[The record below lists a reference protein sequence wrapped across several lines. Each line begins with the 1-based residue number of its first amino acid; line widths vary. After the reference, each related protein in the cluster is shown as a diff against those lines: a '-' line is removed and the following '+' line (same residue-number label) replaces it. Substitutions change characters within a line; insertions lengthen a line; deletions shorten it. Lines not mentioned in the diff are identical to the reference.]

1 MKKYDIGLEE
11 ALSMVLGNLKRLSA
25 VALPVDEVCD
35 LIAAEDLL
43 AAADCPSATSSLK
56 DGYAVASKDLKGA
69 SKEHPVK
76 LRVIGMSAAGDNTSG
91 TLEPGLAIKVMTGAR
106 LPQGADAVI
115 SIEFTREQAEQV
127 LCFKNA
133 GPGRNVLARGTDVE
147 TGGLVV
153 SKGEMLT
160 PALTGLL
167 AAGGLHP
174 IPVFPKPRVA
184 IVATGD
190 EVVAPGYPLKP
201 GQLYASNLVTLNSW
215 LRHFG
220 FGVKSSVVKDDAE
233 EIRRTFTSMLSD
245 ADALLT
251 SGGAWKSERDLTVRV
266 LDEMGWDLIFHRVR
280 IGPGKAVAMGILD
293 EKPVFCLPGGPP
305 SNEMAFLQL
314 ALPGLLQVAGR
325 SPIPFGIK
333 RVRLASGVE
342 GDLTWT
348 QFYQAVLERRGGGLW
363 GVPLK
368 MKSRIQSQA
377 RAEALIKVPEG
388 VDRLETGDM
397 IEVQV
402 LSYRNFWV
410 DKIRALRYR
419 ENNGAKK

>member
-1 MKKYDIGLEE
+1 MDVIMIEKKYDIGLEE
-11 ALSMVLGNLKRLSA
+11 ALSMVLGTLKRPSP
-25 VALPVDEVCD
+25 VDLPVDEVCD
-35 LIAAEDLL
+35 LIAGEDLF

-56 DGYAVASKDLKGA
+56 DGYAVVSKDIEGASKD
-69 SKEHPVK
+69 HPVR
-76 LRVIGMSAAGDNTSG
+76 LRVTGMSAAGDNSSG
-91 TLEPGLAIKVMTGAR
+91 FVEPGSAIKVLTGAR

-115 SIEFTREQAEQV
+115 SIEFTREQANQV
-127 LCFKNA
+127 LCLKNA
-133 GPGRNVLARGTDVE
+133 EPGRNVLSRGTDVE

-167 AAGGLHP
+167 AAGGVHQV
-174 IPVFPKPRVA
+174 PVFPSPRVA

-190 EVVAPGYPLKP
+190 EVVAPGGPLKP

-220 FGVKSSVVKDDAE
+220 FPVKSRVVKDDPK

-266 LDEMGWDLIFHRVR
+266 LDEMGWELIFHRVR
-280 IGPGKAVAMGILD
+280 MGPGKAVAMGMLD

-314 ALPGLLQVAGR
+314 ALPGLFQIAGR
-325 SPIPFGIK
+325 SPIPFGIEK
-333 RVRLASGVE
+333 VRLASGVG
-342 GDLTWT
+342 GDFTWT
-348 QFYQAVLERRGGGLW
+348 QFYQAILERRGEEWW

-377 RAEALIKVPEG
+377 RAKALIKVPEG
-388 VDRLETGDM
+388 VDRIEAGDM

-402 LSYRNFWV
+402 LP
-410 DKIRALRYR
+410 
-419 ENNGAKK
+419 